1 VRHRLLPVD
10 AAGAEEMLCGLK
22 GFRLLDGYRGA
33 PKADAAAA
41 ARAIA
46 ALCDAVLAGG
56 ERLREVEINPLLVLP
71 EGQGAI
77 AVDALVL
84 LNEAAQPEVEKAA

>member
-1 VRHRLLPVD
+1 
-10 AAGAEEMLCGLK
+10 
-22 GFRLLDGYRGA
+22 
-33 PKADAAAA
+33 
-41 ARAIA
+41 
-46 ALCDAVLAGG
+46 
-56 ERLREVEINPLLVLP
+56 LP